1 MSWPSLDPLQ
11 SVRSTVSRSS
21 RMPSHTPHG
30 IFVRD
35 LPLGARIQVELLRH
49 QVIRVI
55 LLGPVADSQPDLVGR
70 PRRHSQVLVLILIIS
85 IAPSAPAGGR
95 SRAGRPDRGLG
106 ISRHRPSHHGRRR
119 VGRHFPPVQIL
130 REVRAVPSI
139 YCKPPQVRS
148 RSCSVLFKSD
158 RYSQPAPFCCLS
170 NSSSAASAS
179 KSAAKLPRVR
189 SGIVL
194 DPGA

>member
-1 MSWPSLDPLQ
+1 MSRPSLDPLQ
-11 SVRSTVSRSS
+11 SIRSTVSRSS

-30 IFVRD
+30 IFIRD
-35 LPLGARIQVELLRH
+35 LPLRARIQVELLGH
-49 QVIRVI
+49 QVVRVI
-55 LLGPVADSQPDLVGR
+55 LLGPVANSEPDLVGR
-70 PRRHSQVLVLILIIS
+70 PRRHSQVLVLILLIS
-85 IAPSAPAGGR
+85 ITPSAPAGGS
-95 SRAGRPDRGLG
+95 SRAGRPDRGLR

-119 VGRHFPPVQIL
+119 VGRHLPPVQIF

-139 YCKPPQVRS
+139 YCKPPRT
-148 RSCSVLFKSD
+148 RLRNCSILFKSD
-158 RYSQPAPFCCLS
+158 RYSQPAPFCCRS

-179 KSAAKLPRVR
+179 KSAAKLPSVR